1 MPKVCN
7 NEAILNN
14 EQLVARIQ
22 GGDNESENMLQL
34 WRQNKGFI
42 ATIARRYSSG
52 AEMEDLEQEGYI
64 ALCEA
69 VQHYDPDR
77 GMSFIS
83 YAAFWI
89 KRRMRICADNSRT
102 VRRSFNAG
110 DEVWQYQK
118 IMREYRQEYGCD
130 PSDWELCGF
139 LYVSREKLDQIR
151 KAAQMGNIRSLD
163 EPVQGMDGDISLGD
177 TVASGEDAVEEA
189 IREIDKEQ
197 MKRELWLAVDQLPGN
212 LPAAVR
218 LRYEDGLT
226 LEKTGQ
232 ALGVNR
238 ERVRQLESKA
248 FRILRLPRRCKKFR
262 AYFEEYLSAAPIHH
276 VGVRRFNE
284 TWTSEVE
291 REALRWAEEEL
302 EYI

>member
-1 MPKVCN
+1 M
-7 NEAILNN
+7 NN
-14 EQLVARIQ
+14 EQLVARIMA
-22 GGDNESENMLQL
+22 GENEAENMLQL
-34 WRQNKGFI
+34 WKQNKGFI
-42 ATIARRYSSG
+42 AMIARRYSAG

-69 VQHYDPDR
+69 ARHYESDR
-77 GMSFIS
+77 GASFIS

-89 KRRMRICADNSRT
+89 KRRMRICADNNRT
-102 VRRSFNAG
+102 VRLSFNAG
-110 DEVWQYQK
+110 DEVRQYQK

-130 PSDWELCGF
+130 PSDRELCGF

-163 EPVQGMDGDISLGD
+163 ESVQGMDGDISIGD
-177 TVASGEDAVEEA
+177 TVASSEDMEEDT
-189 IREIDKEQ
+189 IREIDKER
-197 MKRELWLAVDQLPGN
+197 MKRELWLAVDQLPGD

-218 LRYEDGLT
+218 LRYENGLT

-238 ERVRQLESKA
+238 ERARQLESKA
-248 FRILRLPRRCKKFR
+248 MRILRQPHRCTRFR
-262 AYFEEYLSAAPIHH
+262 GYFEEYLSAAPIHH
-276 VGVRRFNE
+276 VGVSSFQT

-291 REALRWAEEEL
+291 REALRWAEEECG
-302 EYI
+302 YI

>member
-1 MPKVCN
+1 M
-7 NEAILNN
+7 NN
-14 EQLVARIQ
+14 EQIVARIQ
-22 GGDNESENMLQL
+22 SGENEAENMLKL
-34 WRQNKGFI
+34 WQQNRGFI
-42 ATIARRYSSG
+42 ATMARKYSAG

-69 VQHYDPDR
+69 VQHYDPGR

-102 VRRSFNAG
+102 VRLSFNAG
-110 DEVWQYQK
+110 DEVRQYQK

-151 KAAQMGNIRSLD
+151 IAAQMGNIRSLD
-163 EPVQGMDGDISLGD
+163 EPVQGVDGDISLGD
-177 TVASGEDAVEEA
+177 TVVSGEDAVEEA

-197 MKRELWLAVDQLPGN
+197 MKRELWLAVDQLPGD

-218 LRYEDGLT
+218 LRYENGLT

-232 ALGVNR
+232 TLGVNR
-238 ERVRQLESKA
+238 ERARQLESKA
-248 FRILRLPRRCKKFR
+248 MRILRQPHRCRTFR

-276 VGVRRFNE
+276 VGVQRYLE
-284 TWTSEVE
+284 TWESEVE
-291 REALRWAEEEL
+291 REALRWAEKEL
-302 EYI
+302 GYR

>member
-1 MPKVCN
+1 M
-7 NEAILNN
+7 NN
-14 EQLVARIQ
+14 EQIVARIQ
-22 GGDNESENMLQL
+22 SGENEAENMLKL
-34 WRQNKGFI
+34 WQQNRGFI
-42 ATIARRYSSG
+42 ATMARKYSAG

-69 VQHYDPDR
+69 VQHYDPGR

-102 VRRSFNAG
+102 VRLSFNAG
-110 DEVWQYQK
+110 DEVRQYQK

-130 PSDWELCGF
+130 PSDRELCGF
-139 LYVSREKLDQIR
+139 LYVSREKLDQIW

-163 EPVQGMDGDISLGD
+163 EPVQGVDGDISLGD
-177 TVASGEDAVEEA
+177 TVASGEDAAEDA

-197 MKRELWLAVDQLPGN
+197 MKRELWLAVDQLPGDQ
-212 LPAAVR
+212 PAV
-218 LRYEDGLT
+218 LRMVYGDGMTRIKAGEVLGYGNGKVGI
-226 LEKTGQ
+226 EERR
-232 ALGVNR
+232 ALN
-238 ERVRQLESKA
+238 A
-248 FRILRLPRRCKKFR
+248 LRKPHRCKKFR

-276 VGVRRFNE
+276 VGVRRFKE

-302 EYI
+302 GYI

>member
-1 MPKVCN
+1 MMD
-7 NEAILNN
+7 N

-22 GGDNESENMLQL
+22 SGDNEAENMLQL
-34 WRQNKGFI
+34 WKQNKGFI
-42 ATIARRYSSG
+42 ATIARKYSAG

-69 VQHYDPDR
+69 VQHFDPGR
-77 GMSFIS
+77 GMSFIG

-102 VRRSFNAG
+102 VRLSFNAG
-110 DEVWQYQK
+110 DEVRQYQK
-118 IMREYRQEYGCD
+118 IMRGYRQEYGCD
-130 PSDWELCGF
+130 PSDRELCAF

-151 KAAQMGNIRSLD
+151 KAAQMGNIRSLS
-163 EPVQGMDGDISLGD
+163 EPIPGMDEEISLGD
-177 TVASGEDAVEEA
+177 TVASGEDMEEET
-189 IREIDKEQ
+189 IREIDKER
-197 MKRELWLAVDQLPGN
+197 MKRELWLAVDQLPGD

-218 LRYEDGLT
+218 LRYENGLT

-248 FRILRLPRRCKKFR
+248 MRLLRLPHRCGKFR
-262 AYFEEYLSAAPIHH
+262 AYFEEYLSAAPIHN
-276 VGVRRFNE
+276 VGVSRFQT

-291 REALRWAEEEL
+291 QEALRWAEKEL
-302 EYI
+302 GYI

>member
-1 MPKVCN
+1 MSIN
-7 NEAILNN
+7 QNDRTNECI
-14 EQLVARIQ
+14 VAAVQ
-22 GGDNESENMLQL
+22 AGDNEAENMLEL
-34 WRQNKGFI
+34 WKQNKGFI
-42 ATIARRYSSG
+42 AMMARRYSAG

-69 VQHYDPDR
+69 VQHYNPAR
-77 GMSFIS
+77 SMSFIS

-89 KRRMRICADNSRT
+89 KRRMRICADNSRM
-102 VRRSFNAG
+102 VRLSFNAG
-110 DEVWQYQK
+110 DEVRQYQK

-130 PSDWELCGF
+130 PSDRELCAF

-163 EPVQGMDGDISLGD
+163 EPVQGMDGDISIGD
-177 TVASGEDAVEEA
+177 TVPSGEDMEEDT

-197 MKRELWLAVDQLPGN
+197 MKRELWIAVDQLPGD

-218 LRYEDGLT
+218 LRYKDRLT

-232 ALGVNR
+232 AMGVNR
-238 ERVRQLESKA
+238 ERARRLESKA
-248 FRILRLPRRCKKFR
+248 MRILRQPHRCRTFR

-276 VGVRRFNE
+276 VGVQRYLE
-284 TWTSEVE
+284 TWESEVE
-291 REALRWAEEEL
+291 REAIRWAEKEL
-302 EYI
+302 GYR

>member
-1 MPKVCN
+1 M
-7 NEAILNN
+7 NN

-22 GGDNESENMLQL
+22 GGDNEAENMFQL
-34 WRQNKGFI
+34 WKQNKGFI
-42 ATIARRYSSG
+42 AMIARRYSAG
-52 AEMEDLEQEGYI
+52 AEIEDLEQEGYI

-69 VQHYDPDR
+69 VQHYDPGR

-102 VRRSFNAG
+102 VRLSFNAG
-110 DEVWQYQK
+110 DEVRQYQK

-139 LYVSREKLDQIR
+139 LYVSREKLNQIR
-151 KAAQMGNIRSLD
+151 NAAQMGNIRSLD
-163 EPVQGMDGDISLGD
+163 EPVQGMDGDINIGD
-177 TVASGEDAVEEA
+177 TVASGEDMEEDT
-189 IREIDKEQ
+189 IREIDKER
-197 MKRELWLAVDQLPGN
+197 MKRELWLAVDQLPGD

-218 LRYEDGLT
+218 LRYENGLT

-232 ALGVNR
+232 TLGVNR
-238 ERVRQLESKA
+238 ERARQLESKA
-248 FRILRLPRRCKKFR
+248 MRILRQPHRCRTFR

-291 REALRWAEEEL
+291 REALRWAEKEL
-302 EYI
+302 GFI

>member
-1 MPKVCN
+1 MSIN
-7 NEAILNN
+7 QNDRTNECI
-14 EQLVARIQ
+14 VAAVQ
-22 GGDNESENMLQL
+22 AGDSEAENMLQL
-34 WRQNKGFI
+34 WQQNKGFI
-42 ATIARRYSSG
+42 AMMARRYSAG

-69 VQHYDPDR
+69 VQRYDPAR

-102 VRRSFNAG
+102 VRLSFNAG

-163 EPVQGMDGDISLGD
+163 EPVQGMDGDISIGD
-177 TVASGEDAVEEA
+177 TVASGEDMEEDT
-189 IREIDKEQ
+189 IREIDRER
-197 MKRELWLAVDQLPGN
+197 MKRELWLAVDQLPGDQ
-212 LPAAVR
+212 PAV
-218 LRYEDGLT
+218 LRMVYRDGMTRIKAGDVLGYGNGKVGI
-226 LEKTGQ
+226 EERR
-232 ALGVNR
+232 ALN
-238 ERVRQLESKA
+238 A
-248 FRILRLPRRCKKFR
+248 LRRPHRCKKFR
-262 AYFEEYLSAAPIHH
+262 AYFEEYLSAAPVHH
-276 VGVRRFNE
+276 VGAKRYLE
-284 TWTSEVE
+284 TWESEVE
-291 REALRWAEEEL
+291 REALRWAEKEL
-302 EYI
+302 GYI

>member
-1 MPKVCN
+1 M
-7 NEAILNN
+7 NN
-14 EQLVARIQ
+14 EQLVARIMA
-22 GGDNESENMLQL
+22 GENEAENMLQL
-34 WRQNKGFI
+34 WKQNKGFI
-42 ATIARRYSSG
+42 AMIARRYSAG

-69 VQHYDPDR
+69 ARHYESDR
-77 GMSFIS
+77 GASFIS

-89 KRRMRICADNSRT
+89 KRRMRICADNNRT
-102 VRRSFNAG
+102 VRLSFNAG
-110 DEVWQYQK
+110 DEVRQYQK

-130 PSDWELCGF
+130 PSDRELCGF

-163 EPVQGMDGDISLGD
+163 ESVQGMDGDISIGD
-177 TVASGEDAVEEA
+177 TVASSEDMEEDT
-189 IREIDKEQ
+189 IREIDKER
-197 MKRELWLAVDQLPGN
+197 MKRELWLAVDQLPGD

-218 LRYEDGLT
+218 LRYENGLT

-238 ERVRQLESKA
+238 ERARQLESKA
-248 FRILRLPRRCKKFR
+248 MRILRQPHRCTRFR
-262 AYFEEYLSAAPIHH
+262 GCFEEYLSAAPIHH
-276 VGVRRFNE
+276 VGVSRFQT

-291 REALRWAEEEL
+291 REALRWAEKEL
-302 EYI
+302 GYI